1 MEPQGDKTPSACAF
15 QKSLLDFE
23 KLLLIISYGGISV
36 GILEGKKGL
45 ILGIANDKS
54 IAWGV
59 TQACKRE
66 GAELGFN
73 YLGEM
78 LEKRVRPLVES
89 VDATFIEALDVGDD
103 AQMDDFFEKV
113 EQQWGKLDFMV
124 HSIAFANKD
133 SLRNRFSNVS
143 RKDFQLALDISA
155 YSFVACAQRAA
166 RLMSEGGSMVTMT
179 YLGAVRA
186 VPGYGMMGVSKAAL
200 EASTRYLAADLG
212 TDGIR
217 VNAVSAGPIRTLAA
231 SAVGDFRKL
240 MEKSARGSMLGRN
253 VSQEE
258 VGNTTA
264 YLLSDL
270 ASGVSGEVHYV
281 DSGFHVGAGDPG
293 IE

>member
-1 MEPQGDKTPSACAF
+1 M
-15 QKSLLDFE
+15 
-23 KLLLIISYGGISV
+23 
-36 GILEGKKGL
+36 GILTGKKGL
-45 ILGIANDKS
+45 VLGIANDKS

-59 TQACKRE
+59 TQACHRE
-66 GAELGFN
+66 GAGLGFN
-73 YLGEM
+73 FLGEA
-78 LEKRVRPLVES
+78 LEKRVRPLAES
-89 VDATFIEALDVGDD
+89 VGAEIIEPMDVSDNASMDA
-103 AQMDDFFEKV
+103 FFAKV
-113 EQQWGKLDFMV
+113 AERWGKLDFLV
-124 HSIAFANKD
+124 HSIAYANKD
-133 SLRNRFSNVS
+133 ALKGRFSDTT
-143 RKDFQLALDISA
+143 REDFLLALDISA
-155 YSFVACAQRAA
+155 YSFVAVAGRAA
-166 RLMSEGGSMVTMT
+166 ALMKEGGSMVTMT

-186 VPGYGMMGVSKAAL
+186 VPNYNVMGVAKAAL
-200 EASTRYLAADLG
+200 ESSTRYLAQDLG
-212 TDGIR
+212 KDGIR

-231 SAVGDFRKL
+231 SAVGDFRRL

>member
-1 MEPQGDKTPSACAF
+1 M
-15 QKSLLDFE
+15 
-23 KLLLIISYGGISV
+23 
-36 GILEGKKGL
+36 GILDGKKGL
-45 ILGIANDKS
+45 ILGVANDKS

-59 TQACKRE
+59 TQACRRE

-78 LEKRVRPLVES
+78 LEKRVRPLAES
-89 VDATFIEALDVGDD
+89 VDATFVEPLDVSDD

-113 EQQWGKLDFMV
+113 ERQWGKLDFMV
-124 HSIAFANKD
+124 HSIAFANKNA
-133 SLRNRFSNVS
+133 LKGRF
-143 RKDFQLALDISA
+143 RDTTREDFQLALDISA
-155 YSFVACAQRAA
+155 YSFIACAQRASK
-166 RLMSEGGSMVTMT
+166 LMGEGGSMVTMS

-186 VPGYGMMGVSKAAL
+186 VPNYNVMGVAKAAL

-212 TDGIR
+212 REGIR

-231 SAVGDFRKL
+231 SAVGDFRRL

-253 VSQEE
+253 VMQEE

-270 ASGVSGEVHYV
+270 ATGVSGEVHYV
-281 DSGFHVGAGDPG
+281 DCGFHVGAGDPG

>member
-1 MEPQGDKTPSACAF
+1 M
-15 QKSLLDFE
+15 
-23 KLLLIISYGGISV
+23 

-45 ILGIANDKS
+45 ILGLANDKS

-59 TQACKRE
+59 AQACQRE

-73 YLGEM
+73 YLGEQ
-78 LEKRVRPLVES
+78 LEKRVRPLAEKVG
-89 VDATFIEALDVGDD
+89 ATFIESLDVSDD
-103 AQMDDFFEKV
+103 AQLDAFFAKV
-113 EQQWGKLDFMV
+113 KEQWGEIDFIV

-133 SLRNRFSNVS
+133 ALRNPFSQAT
-143 RKDFQLALDISA
+143 RDDFQLALDISA
-155 YSFVACAQRAA
+155 YSFIACAQRAA
-166 RLMSEGGSMVTMT
+166 PLMKEGGSMVTMT
-179 YLGAVRA
+179 YLGAERA
-186 VPGYGMMGVSKAAL
+186 VPGYGMMGVAKAAL
-200 EASTRYLAADLG
+200 EASTRYLAQDLG
-212 TDGIR
+212 SHGIR
-217 VNAVSAGPIRTLAA
+217 VNALSAGPIRTLAA

-253 VSQEE
+253 VSQVE

-281 DSGFHVGAGDPG
+281 DAGFHVGAGDPG